1 MLQMIR
7 KPVLVLMLT
16 LAGMLPSVA
25 SPLTPQRKQE
35 VLATIGKAVS
45 ELRSMQCGFVQTKHM
60 SMLADRMVS
69 HGTMHYLRPDKLRWE
84 YTQPYTYL
92 FLFNGT
98 KVYVG
103 NKNRNN
109 VMDTAS
115 NKLFREIAGIM
126 MSTVTGKALTDPES
140 FSLDVEETGKEWRVT
155 LVPKKKEMKRMF
167 RQVMLVFHRTDAS
180 IAGVEIYEKNGDKTI
195 ISMSDVSRNADVD
208 ETCFAIPL

>member
-1 MLQMIR
+1 MMKKTIVIL
-7 KPVLVLMLT
+7 LLMFVGT
-16 LAGMLPSVA
+16 LPFVA
-25 SPLTPQRKQE
+25 APLTPQRKQE
-35 VLATIGKAVS
+35 VLAIIGKAVS

-84 YTQPYTYL
+84 YTRPYTYL

-126 MSTVTGKALTDPES
+126 MNTVTGKALTDPEG

-167 RQVMLVFHRTDAS
+167 RQVVLVFHRADAS
-180 IAGVEIYEKNGDKTI
+180 IAGVEIYEKNGDKTV
-195 ISMSDVSRNADVD
+195 ISMSDVSRNAAVD